1 LGEAKRQAQRVT
13 EIIAGIK
20 LSVQGFRGD
29 QDRQRGAGAG
39 GADAVLVDTQ
49 GTVVVTSGGVMVG
62 RGADAGLVDVT
73 WYRRRRKRRRRR
85 PSEGSGGQSSNESS
99 EEGNG
104 ADAAANGAGGDGAA
118 GGADGDTGSGDEA
131 KGGDSADGTE
141 AAKGGSGG
149 DGKDADSGG
158 DGEDVVERLGGKD
171 DEKEG
176 DEEETQLIVGACRAF
191 YHPSPDD
198 VGWTLGARCAHS
210 ALETQYKE
218 TFLVGQPVVLASST
232 DKLATAVRHTGSICV
247 RDVSV
252 AHSHPG
258 ETFTLEMGYREC
270 LCVYLR
276 LSPTGDFPGANE
288 SGGGSGRGRVN
299 HFVVEHPSH
308 KIQMEAAPNDST
320 RVRLRTGSFRSEKT
334 SGASGGSGG
343 SGGGTD
349 GEGGG
354 DEGEDGCDMMELVM
368 QDRETRD
375 VVMQSF
381 KEFCSV
387 LDGGPSGGGDGGG
400 GERSEPGK
408 RALSNGKKNAAAAVA
423 AADGDAD
430 GGEKDEDGGVPPPP
444 PPPRT
449 HDYGWQTKSEG
460 GKAAATAADA
470 AHEDGVAGT
479 DGVDS
484 DSGARGGGDFKR
496 QQGLMLKLQADLG
509 RYRELSESRA
519 TELRI
524 VEQEKREVTGK
535 VEVLRQQF
543 GEFAE
548 AGEEALAVNVELTN
562 ANEELRSRL
571 ASTTKKMKAAKVAA
585 TLNRT
590 HSGKA
595 GAELEVVQAKFE
607 ALEKIH
613 GTMEATLKR
622 QAAEQEVAA
631 GSMGKVRDDVRRLEN
646 ERDRTVR
653 ERDTARQDLT
663 KSKELLH
670 STVVDRDVLRRNL
683 QDRDTEI
690 VRKEDMVL
698 QLREELEDVTQECE
712 TAKINAAD
720 AINEKLRTALQEKQQ
735 LMDQVAQMTALNKVL
750 QVDHDR
756 SAAAVATLTVES
768 NEAKAEN
775 DQLRMERMALSRK
788 AASLQKDVAKI
799 AHFDALHK
807 EKEELLVE
815 LSCAKAEAYEAK
827 DDLEAYKVRI
837 QTQRHLRR
845 QRQLDTLT
853 HIDFGKLHQDRS

>member
-1 LGEAKRQAQRVT
+1 
-13 EIIAGIK
+13 
-20 LSVQGFRGD
+20 
-29 QDRQRGAGAG
+29 
-39 GADAVLVDTQ
+39 
-49 GTVVVTSGGVMVG
+49 
-62 RGADAGLVDVT
+62 
-73 WYRRRRKRRRRR
+73 
-85 PSEGSGGQSSNESS
+85 
-99 EEGNG
+99 
-104 ADAAANGAGGDGAA
+104 
-118 GGADGDTGSGDEA
+118 
-131 KGGDSADGTE
+131 
-141 AAKGGSGG
+141 
-149 DGKDADSGG
+149 
-158 DGEDVVERLGGKD
+158 
-171 DEKEG
+171 
-176 DEEETQLIVGACRAF
+176 
-191 YHPSPDD
+191 
-198 VGWTLGARCAHS
+198 
-210 ALETQYKE
+210 
-218 TFLVGQPVVLASST
+218 
-232 DKLATAVRHTGSICV
+232 
-247 RDVSV
+247 
-252 AHSHPG
+252 
-258 ETFTLEMGYREC
+258 
-270 LCVYLR
+270 
-276 LSPTGDFPGANE
+276 
-288 SGGGSGRGRVN
+288 
-299 HFVVEHPSH
+299 
-308 KIQMEAAPNDST
+308 
-320 RVRLRTGSFRSEKT
+320 
-334 SGASGGSGG
+334 
-343 SGGGTD
+343 
-349 GEGGG
+349 
-354 DEGEDGCDMMELVM
+354 MMELVM

-400 GERSEPGK
+400 GEGGEPGK
-408 RALSNGKKNAAAAVA
+408 RALTNGKKNAVAASAAAG
-423 AADGDAD
+423 GDAD
-430 GGEKDEDGGVPPPP
+430 GGEKDEDGVPPPP

-460 GKAAATAADA
+460 GEGGKGAAAAADA
-470 AHEDGVAGT
+470 ASEDGVAGT
-479 DGVDS
+479 DGVDRVDS
-484 DSGARGGGDFKR
+484 DSGTRDGDDFKR

-571 ASTTKKMKAAKVAA
+571 ANTTKKMKAAKVAA
-585 TLNRT
+585 TSNRT

-595 GAELEVVQAKFE
+595 AAELEVVQAKFE

-631 GSMGKVRDDVRRLEN
+631 GSMDKVRDDVRRLEN

-827 DDLEAYKVRI
+827 DDLEAYKVRR
-837 QTQRHLRR
+837 QTLEETRHL
-845 QRQLDTLT
+845 T
-853 HIDFGKLHQDRS
+853 H